1 MLILFAKLFVNFRQ
15 KTKIFEDS
23 FINRRYQLQKA
34 MPLFQKDGKIC
45 MTRIREVESSIHLLP
60 ERCWIY
66 FIKFSKAD
74 RMSMQSV
81 GEKEDIIPNARI
93 VGTISV
99 RFSVAKAGS
108 A

>member
-1 MLILFAKLFVNFRQ
+1 MNLEEYNVDSLREIVRELQAENEDLRRQ
-15 KTKIFEDS
+15 LHQQKIPTAESHAFISKRREDL
-23 FINRRYQLQKA
+23 YDPDQ
-34 MPLFQKDGKIC
+34 GG
-45 MTRIREVESSIHLLP
+45 RIQHP
-60 ERCWIY
+60 
-66 FIKFSKAD
+66 SKAD